1 MQSFDHSFKAM
12 GGPCRIQINCSQEQ
26 TALAALSAGEAE
38 VRRLEHK
45 YSRYLADSVT
55 SAINAAAGISPIEI
69 DDETAGLLAYAE
81 TAWRES
87 DGLFDPTSGLLR
99 QVWDFHSGSIPAA
112 DEVESLLVNVGWQKL
127 RWTQTSAFLPLSGME
142 LDFGGFVKEYAADC
156 AAAVIRH
163 AGVEHAL
170 VDLAGD
176 MASVGGRD
184 KGVPWVIG
192 IRHPDHREQAVAKLE
207 LSGRALA
214 SSGDYERFIEI
225 GGERY
230 GHILNP
236 LTGWPVQGL
245 AAVSVSAPQ
254 CLVAGSAA
262 TLAMLKPKE
271 ESLQWLQAL
280 GLPWVA
286 VDHAGRA
293 YPDAGIRHQQ
303 HSIE

>member
-1 MQSFDHSFKAM
+1 MQGFERSFKAM
-12 GGPCRIQINCSQEQ
+12 GGPCRIQINCSKEQ
-26 TALAALSAGEAE
+26 TALAALSAAEAE

-55 SAINAAAGISPIEI
+55 SAINAAAGISAIEI
-69 DDETAGLLAYAE
+69 DDETAGLLAYAD
-81 TAWRES
+81 TVWRES

-99 QVWDFHSGSIPAA
+99 QVWDFHSGSIPTAE
-112 DEVESLLVNVGWQKL
+112 EVESLLVNVGWQKL
-127 RWTQTSAFLPLSGME
+127 RWTQTSAFLSLPGME
-142 LDFGGFVKEYAADC
+142 LDFGGCVKEYAADS
-156 AAAVIRH
+156 AAALIKH

-184 KGVPWVIG
+184 KGAPWVIG
-192 IRHPDHREQAVAKLE
+192 IRHPDNPEQAVAKLE

-225 GGERY
+225 EGERY

-293 YPDAGIRHQQ
+293 YHDAGIRHEQ
-303 HSIE
+303 HPVE